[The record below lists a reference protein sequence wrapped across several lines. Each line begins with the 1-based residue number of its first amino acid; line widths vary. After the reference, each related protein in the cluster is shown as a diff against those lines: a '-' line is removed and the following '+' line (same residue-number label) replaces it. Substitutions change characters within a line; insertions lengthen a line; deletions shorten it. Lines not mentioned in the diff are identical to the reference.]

1 MAKLLNTKLPIAFGE
16 VNPDVYNRMVRT
28 VELSLNS
35 FDPTSTPQYTQA
47 IRNQNEFEQGDIIWN
62 LTLQELQLWNGE
74 QWIILYEGEQF
85 GVEGV
90 ASLGKITVSTGG
102 ATTITI

>member
-35 FDPTSTPQYTQA
+35 FDPTATPQYTQA
-47 IRNQNEFEQGDIIWN
+47 IRNQNEFEQGDLIWN

-74 QWIILYEGEQF
+74 QWITLYEGEQF